1 MNAEIIAIVTVGVDD
16 AECARL
22 ACRDGDHRR
31 AGVNPSETAQV
42 RPPGGILAALRFG
55 WNVLAPIQLPRATTQ
70 QAQPEQQLPEQR

>member
-1 MNAEIIAIVTVGVDD
+1 MPPEALSGPRSRV
-16 AECARL
+16 L
-22 ACRDGDHRR
+22 AGGGNKCGP
-31 AGVNPSETAQV
+31 APV